1 MSNRHWIKLW
11 LAALDDAR
19 LATLNDSCWRLAVEL
34 FMVAGENGDDG
45 KLPDIKSIAWRLRR
59 DEKETLPL
67 LKELEQAGIIRK
79 LKHGYTVAAFKKR
92 QSAVTNA
99 LRQKA
104 HRVKEDVTS
113 RYQGVYRQ
121 DKTRNRKEG
130 RGRKDTT
137 APKKRTRY
145 LDNLNE

>member
-19 LATLNDSCWRLAVEL
+19 LATLDDSCWRLAVEL
-34 FMVAGENGDDG
+34 FMIAGENGDDG
-45 KLPDIKSIAWRLRR
+45 KIPDIKSISWRLRR
-59 DEKETLPL
+59 NEKETLSL

-79 LKHGYTVAAFKKR
+79 RKRGYTVAAFKKR

-104 HRVKEDVTS
+104 HRMKDDITG

-130 RGRKDTT
+130 RGRKDKT
-137 APKKRTRY
+137 APKKRARY
-145 LDNLNE
+145 LGNLNE